1 MLLIK
6 VLCDQACDEAE
17 GMREYALDAL
27 NYRATR
33 PDMSAAYH
41 KMALAE
47 KEHFEILHGFIM
59 KAKAEAEK
67 EGVEIPPGMLERW
80 DVKHRE
86 MMAEFAEAKALLE
99 LYK

>member
-6 VLCDQACDEAE
+6 VLADQACEEAE
-17 GMREYALDAL
+17 GMKEYALDAM

-33 PDMSAAYH
+33 PELSAAYY

-47 KEHFEILHGFIM
+47 KEHFEILHSFIL

-67 EGVEIPPGMLERW
+67 EDVEIPAGMLERW
-80 DVKHRE
+80 DAKHRE